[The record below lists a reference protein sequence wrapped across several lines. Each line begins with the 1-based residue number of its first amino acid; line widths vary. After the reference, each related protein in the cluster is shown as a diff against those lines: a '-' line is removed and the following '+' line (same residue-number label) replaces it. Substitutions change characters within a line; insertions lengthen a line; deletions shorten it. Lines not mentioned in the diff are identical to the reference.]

1 MKTTVRYILMILAGV
16 VILGA
21 MTVAVMLGK
30 AGRQPLKCTGLNV
43 VITDSLE
50 NDFVS
55 KNDVKVFLDR
65 EYGQYVGL
73 LADSLDLARME
84 DIIDGRSAVKKSE
97 AYITKDGM
105 LNIKVSQRKPAVRFQ
120 KAEGGFYADEE
131 GFVFP
136 LQSSYASHVQIIDG
150 DIPINMKSGHKG
162 MIEDPEEREWFR
174 KAISI
179 VNYIDESKVWKDK
192 IVQIHVSNGGE
203 LTLVPREGNE
213 IFIFGQPVRI
223 EEKFDM
229 MEKYYTA
236 IRHRKGGEKY
246 EVVNVEYEGQIVC
259 R

>member
-1 MKTTVRYILMILAGV
+1 MKNTVRYILMILAGV
-16 VILGA
+16 LILGV
-21 MTVAVMLGK
+21 MTAAVLLGK

-43 VITDSLE
+43 IITDSLE

-55 KNDVKVFLDR
+55 KDDIKMFLER

-73 LADSLDLARME
+73 YADSLNLARME
-84 DIIDGRSAVKKSE
+84 DIIDGRSAVRKSE

-120 KAEGGFYADEE
+120 KHEGGFYADIE
-131 GFVFP
+131 GYVFP
-136 LQSSYASHVQIIDG
+136 LQSSYASHVQVIDG
-150 DIPINMKSGHKG
+150 EIPINMKSGHKG
-162 MIEDPEEREWFR
+162 MIEDPEEKEWFNKVIR
-174 KAISI
+174 I
-179 VNYIDESKVWKDK
+179 VNFIEDSKVWKDK

-213 IFIFGQPVRI
+213 VFIFGQPDRI
-223 EEKFDM
+223 EEKFDK

-236 IRHRKGGEKY
+236 IRHRKGSERY